1 MLFQTSS
8 TLWTYLSRLN
18 RQVRFLIKRLITA
31 FITIPIFL
39 AMIYYEGLFLQVGL
53 AIMVVIGLYE
63 FSRFYQNQ
71 VYWDY
76 LLLAGLSLLALAYT
90 GLYDSFLVLWFAI
103 QLIYYLIRAT
113 FTDYKPL
120 EQIWQMAAVF
130 YVAGLFSFIW
140 LLRTD
145 FGFKW
150 VIFGVFITW
159 ITDSTAY
166 FTGLKYGK
174 TQLAPKISPKK
185 TIEGSIG
192 GLIGATAVGLVFAV
206 IYSYSIIAVVLLS
219 VALSVIGQM
228 GDLVESAIKRE
239 RGVKDS
245 GRILPGHGGILDR
258 FDSMLF
264 VLPSLYFLLRI
275 FIV

>member
-1 MLFQTSS
+1 M
-8 TLWTYLSRLN
+8 
-18 RQVRFLIKRLITA
+18 TA

-39 AMIYYEGLFLQVGL
+39 AMIYYQGLFLQIGL
-53 AIMVVIGLYE
+53 AIIVIIGLYE
-63 FSRFYQNQ
+63 FARFYPNQ

-76 LLLAGLSLLALAYT
+76 ILLAGLSLLALAYT

-120 EQIWQMAAVF
+120 GQIWQMVAVF
-130 YVAGLFSFIW
+130 YVAGLFSFMW

-145 FGFKW
+145 FGTEW
-150 VIFGVFITW
+150 ILFGIFITW

-166 FTGLKYGK
+166 FTGLRYGK

-185 TIEGSIG
+185 TIEGAIG
-192 GLIGATAVGLVFAV
+192 GLIGAVAAGLIFAV
-206 IYSYSIIAVVLLS
+206 VYSYSIAAMVLLS
-219 VALSVIGQM
+219 VVLSISGQI

-264 VLPSLYFLLRI
+264 VLPSLYLLLRVCI
-275 FIV
+275 DLQ